1 LLVKPVNPSPAVSDQ
16 GCTSGGEHAL
26 TPAHGTL
33 YDVYEMYETDNK
45 HASGHVSVSE
55 ARETFAD
62 VVNRVAYRNERLL
75 VTRRGKPI
83 AAIIPMEQVEFLER
97 AEDEFDIR
105 MANEALAE
113 LEHTPAIPW
122 EQVKRE
128 LGL

>member
-1 LLVKPVNPSPAVSDQ
+1 MYKSVD
-16 GCTSGGEHAL
+16 EHE
-26 TPAHGTL
+26 G
-33 YDVYEMYETDNK
+33 
-45 HASGHVSVSE
+45 GHVSVSE

-62 VVNRVAYRNERLL
+62 VVNRVAYRNERVL

-97 AEDEFDIR
+97 AEDEYDLR
-105 MANEALAE
+105 LADEALAE

-122 EQVKRE
+122 EQVKRD